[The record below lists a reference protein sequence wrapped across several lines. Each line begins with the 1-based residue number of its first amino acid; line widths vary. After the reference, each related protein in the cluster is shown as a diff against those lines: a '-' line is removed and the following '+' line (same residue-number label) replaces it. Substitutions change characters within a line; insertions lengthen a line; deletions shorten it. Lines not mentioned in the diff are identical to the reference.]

1 MVLTELKPGSKGI
14 ITDLSSIDQSIQ
26 RRLLDLGVLEGRE
39 VCYKCGLPFGGL
51 ACLKSAGSASAS
63 AKKKRCGSTWSVY
76 NAGRFIW
83 KPQYR
88 KNITL

>member
-39 VCYKCGLPFGGL
+39 VCYKCGLPFGGPCML
-51 ACLKSAGSASAS
+51 EVSGQCIGIRKKEAMRIQMECL
-63 AKKKRCGSTWSVY
+63 
-76 NAGRFIW
+76 
-83 KPQYR
+83 
-88 KNITL
+88 